1 VFGYYLYL
9 PFTFIY
15 NDLGLQHK
23 EILDQLIS
31 QYNLTS
37 GFYQATISPVNNWV
51 MKYSMGM
58 AVYYSPGFFVAH
70 VIALF
75 TDYPADGFS
84 EPYQWAL
91 IINSTLFAFWGC
103 LYYVKSY

>member
-1 VFGYYLYL
+1 MCFGYYLYL

-91 IINSTLFAFWGC
+91 IINSTLLLFGVA
-103 LYYVKSY
+103 YIT